1 MNRIVLLLL
10 VVMLASCGD
19 GELAKDGKETDIKS
33 QHAVRSVK
41 ITTVKSELR
50 NVEVIEQALGRIL
63 DPATTTIA
71 AEVPA
76 RVRKVKVDVGDKVA
90 KGDVLAQ
97 LDTSDMQVA
106 VSTAAANLARNKA
119 QANAQERLVQRYR
132 KLAEDKFI
140 STTMLDQAEAQLIAL
155 QKSVK
160 AAKAQLRQAKNN
172 LARTDIVAPVT
183 GTIQKRW
190 VAAGDYIGVGKPM
203 FQLVTNDQFIISI
216 TVPETKIHSVKV
228 GIPVRMHLPGSDQII
243 SASINDLTPMIG
255 SSSNAFEARVRIN
268 NPGNWRPG
276 GSVIAELI
284 IATHK
289 QAVVVPE
296 ECVVLRPAGEV
307 VYVLKGEKVEV
318 HSIQT
323 GVRRNGYVEITDGL
337 SAGVTLAATG
347 AAFLS
352 DGASVQVQAGAK

>member
-1 MNRIVLLLL
+1 MNRIILLLL
-10 VVMLASCGD
+10 VVILVSCGD
-19 GELAKDGKETDIKS
+19 GESPKDGKATDIKS

-50 NVEVIEQALGRIL
+50 DVEVIEEALGRVL
-63 DPATTTIA
+63 DPAATTIA

-76 RVRKVKVDVGDKVA
+76 RVRKVMVDIGGKVA

-106 VSTAAANLARNKA
+106 VSTTEANLARNKA

-140 STTMLDQAEAQLIAL
+140 STTMLDQAEAQWIAL

-160 AAKAQLRQAKNN
+160 AAKAQLKKAKNN
-172 LARTDIVAPVT
+172 LARTNIIAPIA
-183 GTIQKRW
+183 GIIQKRW

-203 FQLVTNDQFIISI
+203 FQLVTNDQFVISI
-216 TVPETKIHSVKV
+216 TIPETRIHSVKA
-228 GIPVRMHLPGSDQII
+228 GIPVRMHLPGSDQVI
-243 SASINDLTPMIG
+243 SGPIHDLTPMIG
-255 SSSNAFEARVRIN
+255 STSNAFEARVNIN

-276 GSVIAELI
+276 GSVIVELI
-284 IATHK
+284 IAIHK

-307 VYVLKGEKVEV
+307 VYILQGERVEAR
-318 HSIQT
+318 SIHT
-323 GVRRNGYVEITDGL
+323 GVRREGYVEITHGL
-337 SAGVTLAATG
+337 HAGVTLAATG
-347 AAFLS
+347 APFLS
-352 DGASVQVQAGAK
+352 NGASVQVQAGVK